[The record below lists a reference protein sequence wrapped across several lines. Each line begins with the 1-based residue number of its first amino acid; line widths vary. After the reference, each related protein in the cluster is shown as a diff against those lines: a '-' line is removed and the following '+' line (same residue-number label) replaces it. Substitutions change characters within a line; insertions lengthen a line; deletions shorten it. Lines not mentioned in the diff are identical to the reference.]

1 MMELDPE
8 FVRQLLE
15 TFEIELDEL
24 SQGITEGLLE
34 LEKKHD
40 KHERQQILQDMFR
53 AAHNI
58 KGAAKGVGIEAI
70 VDLSHRLES
79 IFSAFKKDDLAP
91 DHGVITLCLETLD
104 LMQESMRAFVK
115 GEGVLPEVGELCARL
130 DRALSGG
137 EVVPAGKLVHH
148 AVQGDKPGMP
158 KIAANMLRVATDR
171 LNEIEDHAEE
181 LQAIKITLGDEL
193 ARVRLLHGR
202 MGALAKRWLAALPLL
217 RRPDTGNMPEEIR
230 QIFVHGV
237 DTIASLGGMTAE
249 IRKSMQVSQGQ
260 LGRLGDTLHDDLRRL
275 QLMPAAT
282 LLRPLAR
289 MVRDTAGNLGKE
301 VGLQIIGD
309 DISVDR
315 AVLDRL
321 HDPLMHLVRNAIDH
335 GIETPEERLAQGKP
349 KAGNLVFR
357 VRSEGSQVLIS
368 VEDDGCGIDANK
380 VAAAAVERQLV
391 SQEELDGMS
400 RDEVLH
406 LVLRPGFST
415 REVVTDMSGRGVG
428 MDVVQTNLATL
439 GGNIRLDTAVGKG
452 TTVTLRVPLTLAT
465 EHGLIV
471 RTSGAQFAI
480 PAIFIDRILYI
491 AQDAVVEVEGTQA
504 VLVGGNPVPLR
515 SLANALELGQG
526 ETENGAGLNVI
537 VIRSG
542 WRSVAFAVDDIEGE
556 REMVIKPLRPPLL
569 SVRNVKGCTLSGSG
583 GIIMVLDAAD
593 LVTSALAKGVPVY
606 AVGRPAAEKT
616 RQSHVLVVDDSV
628 TTRMLEKNIL
638 ETRGFK
644 VTVAVDGREAWDL
657 IQSREFDLV
666 VTDIEMPEMD
676 GFVLTE
682 RIKKSEKYA
691 MLPVIIVSSKSRE
704 EDRLAG
710 IRVGADA
717 YIVKGQFETQALL
730 DVVNQ
735 FVR

>member
-1 MMELDPE
+1 MELDPE
-8 FVRQLLE
+8 FSRQLLE
-15 TFEIELDEL
+15 TFEIELGEL
-24 SQGITEGLLE
+24 SQGITGGLLQ
-34 LEKKHD
+34 LEKKHG
-40 KHERQQILQDMFR
+40 KHERQQILQEMFR

-70 VDLSHRLES
+70 ADMSHRLES

-91 DHGVITLCLETLD
+91 DQDIITLCLETLD
-104 LMQESMRAFVK
+104 CMQESMRAFVK
-115 GEGVLPEVGELCARL
+115 GGGTLPGVGELCARL

-137 EVVPAGKLVHH
+137 GVVPAGKLAHH
-148 AVQGDKPGMP
+148 AVQGDQQSMP
-158 KIAANMLRVATDR
+158 KIATNMLRVATDR

-193 ARVRLLHGR
+193 AKVRLLHGR

-217 RRPDTGNMPEEIR
+217 KRPDTGNIPEEIR
-230 QIFVHGV
+230 QLFVHGV
-237 DTIASLGGMTAE
+237 DTIASLGGVTAG
-249 IRKSMQVSQGQ
+249 IRKSMHVSQGQ
-260 LGRLGDTLHDDLRRL
+260 LGRLGATLHDDLRRL

-289 MVRDTAGNLGKE
+289 MVRDTARDLGKE
-301 VGLQIIGD
+301 VDLQIIGD

-321 HDPLMHLVRNAIDH
+321 HDPLMHLIRNAIDH
-335 GIETPEERLAQGKP
+335 GIEIPEERLAQGKS
-349 KAGNLVFR
+349 KAGHLALR
-357 VRSEGSQVLIS
+357 VRSEGNQVLIS
-368 VEDDGCGIDANK
+368 VEDDGCGIDAGK
-380 VAAAAVERQLV
+380 VAAVAVERQLA

-415 REVVTDMSGRGVG
+415 REVVTDVSGRGVG
-428 MDVVQTNLATL
+428 MDVAQTNLATL

-471 RTSGAQFAI
+471 RASGTQFAI
-480 PAIFIDRILYI
+480 PVIFIDHIMYV
-491 AQDAVVEVEGTQA
+491 AQDEVVEVEGTQA
-504 VLVGGNPVPLR
+504 VLAGGNPVPLR
-515 SLANALELGQG
+515 SMANVLELGHD
-526 ETENGAGLNVI
+526 ETENGAGLNVV

-542 WRSVAFAVDDIEGE
+542 WRSVAFVVDDIEGE
-556 REMVIKPLRPPLL
+556 REMVIKPLRTPLW
-569 SVRNVKGCTLSGSG
+569 SVRNVKGCTLSGNG
-583 GIIMVLDAAD
+583 GIIMVLDTAD
-593 LVTSALAKGVPVY
+593 LVASALGKGASAY
-606 AVGRPAAEKT
+606 AVGRPATGKT
-616 RQSHVLVVDDSV
+616 RQQHVLVVDDSV
-628 TTRMLEKNIL
+628 TTRTLEKNIL
-638 ETRGFK
+638 EMRGFK

-657 IQSREFDLV
+657 IQAREFDLV
-666 VTDIEMPEMD
+666 VTDIEMPDMD
-676 GFVLTE
+676 GFALTE

-691 MLPVIIVSSKSRE
+691 MLPVIIVSSKSKE

-717 YIVKGQFETQALL
+717 YIVKDQFETRILL